1 MAHERTVEALA
12 GLGQKQRVRVTT
24 DDAALDARVA
34 EGVFVP
40 DERLRIELSPGV
52 EEEGRYQVRATFAD
66 GGWSSP
72 ELRYCPSGHASPA
85 WRVVGEIRGVTPL
98 EESAYPERN

>member
-1 MAHERTVEALA
+1 MANEQTVEALA
-12 GLGQKQRVRVTT
+12 GLEQKQRVRVTT
-24 DDAALDARVA
+24 DDTRLDARVA
-34 EGVFVP
+34 EGVFLP

-72 ELRYCPSGHASPA
+72 EFRYCPNGHASPA
-85 WRVVGEIRGVTPL
+85 WRVVGEVRDVTPL
-98 EESAYPERN
+98 EASAYPERD